1 LQGWE
6 PTETIEFLFA
16 DVVWWQPWTWFKQ
29 VGSVTRREAEF
40 SDDER
45 DLLLALSQYE
55 ADIGPHGHSLAKSTS
70 PGADPNEYG
79 TALRY
84 VGHGPFTDWAKKAE
98 LDKEDAYRASFPKD
112 AVVNQNGHYYTVEQI
127 EG

>member
-1 LQGWE
+1 MVSS
-6 PTETIEFLFA
+6 TT
-16 DVVWWQPWTWFKQ
+16 
-29 VGSVTRREAEF
+29 TREGEF
-40 SDDER
+40 SAEDVG
-45 DLLLALSQYE
+45 LLLAFARYE
-55 ADIGPHGHSLAKSTS
+55 SDRGPHGHSLAKSTS

-112 AVVNQNGHYYTVEQI
+112 AVVNQNGHYYTVEEI

>member
-1 LQGWE
+1 ME
-6 PTETIEFLFA
+6 VETTTTSPLLIRWLTLRNSCSA
-16 DVVWWQPWTWFKQ
+16 
-29 VGSVTRREAEF
+29 GII
-40 SDDER
+40 
-45 DLLLALSQYE
+45 DLLLALARYQ
-55 ADIGPHGHSLAKSTS
+55 ADRGSHGHSLAKSTS

-112 AVVNQNGHYYTVEQI
+112 AVVNQNGHYYTVEEI